1 MERAVWSAC
10 HRRKFWLVAFAG
22 FIFWSG
28 LILLFNSDAMAAKK
42 EILRIASSAPV
53 EDGVIPSTDS
63 EDDDAVPEVVIR
75 SVDLDL
81 GRGDTVTKEPEKEAR
96 NAPVKRTRPAAKGK
110 KSKAKARGSSKK
122 RSAAAS
128 KAKKPDA
135 ETGNSYVEKSKSPS
149 KVKEQEAG
157 ARSGSGQS
165 VESVPKVKEPE
176 MEIIR
181 PDPIACAGRYI
192 YMPRLPRRFNEDLIR
207 NCRSLSPWTDMCAV
221 LSNAGLGP
229 RIENPENIL
238 PQEGWFATDQF
249 SLEVIFH
256 NRMKQYDCL
265 TENSSL
271 ASAVF
276 VPYYAGIDVAQYLW
290 FNSSARVRDA
300 GMRDL
305 TRWLRMKPEWKVMR
319 GKDHFMVA
327 GRIGWDFRREY
338 ESDTDWGTNLLLL
351 PESRNMMILVLE
363 STLIY
368 DGNDYAIPYP
378 TYFHPTSDLEVEEW
392 QNRTRRLRREFLFS
406 FAGGTRPDRPNSI
419 RGQLIDQ
426 CKSSPKQRCKLL
438 ECGKNGSK
446 CYRPVDLMQLFQNS
460 VFCLQPQGD
469 SYTRR
474 SSFDSILGGCI
485 PVFFH
490 SGSFYEQYKWHLP
503 EDHERYSVLIPEDDV
518 RKGKVNVEEVLSKIP
533 TKRVW
538 EMREEVIRMIPSV
551 VYADPR
557 ARGMVFDDAFNI
569 TIKGVMGRIG
579 RIRNKEREEAEVGR

>member
-1 MERAVWSAC
+1 MERKAWSAC
-10 HRRKFWLVAFAG
+10 HRHKFWAVVFAG
-22 FIFWSG
+22 VLFWSG

-42 EILRIASSAPV
+42 KILRIPSSAHIDD
-53 EDGVIPSTDS
+53 EVILSTDS
-63 EDDDAVPEVVIR
+63 EDDDAVFKVEIR
-75 SVDLDL
+75 SGDLNR
-81 GRGDTVTKEPEKEAR
+81 GRGNTFAKEPDKEAWIT
-96 NAPVKRTRPAAKGK
+96 PVKRSRAATKGK
-110 KSKAKARGSSKK
+110 KSKARGRNSSKK
-122 RSAAAS
+122 RSTAAS

-135 ETGNSYVEKSKSPS
+135 GTGNTYMDKSRPSS
-149 KVKEQEAG
+149 KVEEPEAG
-157 ARSGSGQS
+157 AGSSSVQS
-165 VESVPKVKEPE
+165 VETVPKVNEPE

-192 YMPRLPRRFNEDLIR
+192 YMPRLPRRFNKDLIR
-207 NCRSLSPWTDMCAV
+207 NCRSLSPWTDMCTV

-229 RIENPENIL
+229 QIENPGNVL
-238 PQEGWFATDQF
+238 SHEGWFATDQF

-265 TENSSL
+265 TDNSSL

-290 FNSSARVRDA
+290 FNSSTRVRDA

-351 PESRNMMILVLE
+351 PESKNMIILVLE

-368 DGNDYAIPYP
+368 NGNDYAIPYP

-406 FAGGTRPDRPNSI
+406 FAGGKRPDRPNSI

-438 ECGKNGSK
+438 ECGLNGSK

-490 SGSFYEQYKWHLP
+490 NKSFYEQYKWHLP
-503 EDHERYSVLIPEDDV
+503 EDHEKYSVLIAEDDV
-518 RKGKVNVEEVLSKIP
+518 RKGKVNVEELLSKIP

-557 ARGMVFDDAFNI
+557 AKGMVIDDAFNI
-569 TIKGVMGRIG
+569 TIKGVMDRIG
-579 RIRNKEREEAEVGR
+579 RLRNKEDEVGR